1 MSTNKTLIIESPS
14 NSSPSVESPVIESP
28 VVESPVV
35 ESTSNSSSVKESPP
49 VILSSFQKISS
60 SEESPSVIE
69 SPSNSSPV
77 VESPP
82 AILSSI
88 QKTSS
93 NEKST
98 SLQEEEQEQKKKEK
112 QEEEQEEKNEN
123 ANLKQLYQE
132 VDCEDENYYSKGCN
146 QFLLKKE
153 LVENQYLADNQDEYD
168 YLYPSLN
175 DPNFIVKIAEKK
187 EFNDTQYD
195 GKIHSDVKAYADL
208 LSKIDFE
215 LSPHQAFVRNFL
227 SSQTP
232 YNSLLLYHGL
242 GSGKCHAKGTK
253 IMMHDG
259 SIKLVEEIKEGE
271 LLMGDDS
278 KPRKVLS
285 LANGID
291 KMYDI
296 IPVKGDKY
304 TVNED
309 HILCLR
315 VSGFPKICHNQHK
328 NNTNFNIQWIE
339 NNIFQSKTF
348 SYNIIKNNQN
358 EMKVEAERFY
368 ENIKFQTTTQD
379 NIIEISVKNYL
390 LLSEKKK
397 SLLKGYK
404 VPIDFSENILPFDD
418 PYMIGYWLG
427 DGTSR
432 DSAITCQDSTVLHY
446 FAHNLAKY
454 KLALFHRSEYTY
466 GISGS
471 GKVNGNILF
480 TTLKKLNLINNK
492 HIPSIYLFNSRENRM
507 KLLAGL
513 LDSDGYLNK
522 EGNCFE
528 FSQKNENMIDDVI
541 FLVRSL
547 GFACYKSEKKTSWNY
562 KGINFGKSY
571 RINISGSDIE
581 KIPTKIPRKKA
592 NLRNQK
598 KDVLVTGIQVK
609 YKNDDEYYGFTLDGN
624 GRYLLSDFTVTHN
637 TCSAIGVCEEMRDYS
652 RQVGLAKRIIIVASK
667 NVQDNFR
674 LQLFDER
681 KLKNTDGI
689 WNIKGC
695 IGNKLLKEINPS
707 SVVGL
712 SREKIISQIKNLIN
726 SSYLFLGYG
735 QFANYII
742 KTASIDTGSYK
753 NEKEKM
759 KKAVRQI
766 KAEFDGRLIVI
777 DEVHNIRITE
787 DNENKHVAINLE
799 LLVKSADNLRL
810 LLLSATPM
818 YNSYKEIVWLINL
831 MNINDRRGK
840 IMESSIFDK
849 NGNIKEEGK
858 EILIRKATG
867 YISFVRGENPYTFP
881 YRVYPSDFAL
891 ENTFKEVTYPITQMN
906 GRPIND
912 EERLKILDL
921 FLVNIGEYQ
930 EYGYKFILD
939 NIKSKNTNVTTKKGE
954 VRIMPTFEEMEKFG
968 YTLLQKPLEA
978 LIIVYPLD
986 GLKEVVN
993 QEVSLER
1000 NNFIDP
1006 NELTGKDGL
1015 KRIMN
1020 FRDEKNPPEKG
1031 SFEYKSNKYG
1041 NIFSP
1046 PEIGKYSCKIKNILN
1061 NIVSPSG
1068 EVSEGVILIYSQYI
1082 DGGLIPVA
1090 LALEEMGFTRF
1101 GENSKNLFKNAPSQ
1115 KVDVRT
1121 MKPRAGKEPFIP
1133 ARYIMITGDT
1143 RLSPNNDFE
1152 VKGATNEDNINGN
1165 KVKVILISKAGSEGI
1180 DLKFIRQVHIL
1191 EPWYNMNR
1199 VEQIIGRAVR
1209 NFSHKDLPFEKRN
1222 VEIFMYATI
1231 LENKENESVDIYI
1244 YRVAENKAIQIGKV
1258 SRILK
1263 ETSVDCIIN
1272 HEQTNFTREFMNDKL
1287 KEPITQILSNGKV
1300 MENFKIGDVP
1310 YTAACD
1316 YMSTCEYSCY
1326 PNVPIEKIDI
1336 NEDSYNEAFIM
1347 INLDK
1352 VIQKIK
1358 LLMKENFFYKKN
1370 VLLELIDIPKTY
1382 PLVQKYAALTQLI
1395 EDNNEFITDKYG
1407 RTGHL
1412 INIGEYYLFQPHELN
1427 FKNTSIFDRSVPID
1441 YKHESIKFEIKN
1453 NISENVLREIKEEQT
1468 NISTGKSILDDLQ
1481 EKYELAVQFQQ
1492 KDSVVKRGDD
1502 NWYKFCGIAIR
1513 RLTEGGMN
1521 SDILD
1526 ELLVDHLLDSL
1537 LFSEKKEVINYLYSN
1552 DINENTFLE
1561 KAMNYFHRNTI
1572 VFQNKFN
1579 SKTTT
1584 SILLYNIHEKEEI
1597 LILLNG
1603 IWQKAEPEDIREL
1616 MEAANVREKWI
1627 IKNQKLSSLIG
1638 FMGYE
1643 KQNRY
1648 LVFKIKDMKSKRNS
1662 GARCDEGGKAKTL
1675 KMLNEVVGEERYTN
1689 ESTKGLVQT
1698 ELCCL
1703 LEMIM
1708 RYYNRMKIDDKIWF
1722 LNSDVAL
1729 FNKF

>member
-1 MSTNKTLIIESPS
+1 MSNNKSLIIESPS
-14 NSSPSVESPVIESP
+14 SPSNKSSSSPVIESP
-28 VVESPVV
+28 SNRSSTVESQ
-35 ESTSNSSSVKESPP
+35 SSA
-49 VILSSFQKISS
+49 
-60 SEESPSVIE
+60 VIE
-69 SPSNSSPV
+69 SPSNRSSS
-77 VESPP
+77 VESPL
-82 AILSSI
+82 IENS
-88 QKTSS
+88 TSS
-93 NEKST
+93 
-98 SLQEEEQEQKKKEK
+98 LEEENSLSLEDS
-112 QEEEQEEKNEN
+112 KNT
-123 ANLKQLYQE
+123 NLKQLFQD

-153 LVENQYLADNQDEYD
+153 LVENEYLAKNPDEYN

-195 GKIHSDVKAYADL
+195 GKIHSDVKAYAEL
-208 LSKIDFE
+208 LSKVDFE

-278 KPRKVLS
+278 KPRRVLS

-296 IPVKGDKY
+296 ISTKGEKY

-315 VSGFPKICHNQHK
+315 VSGFPSICHNQHK
-328 NNTNFNIQWIE
+328 SNTNFNIQWIE

-348 SYNIIKNNQN
+348 SYNIVKNNQN
-358 EMKVEAERFY
+358 EIKAQAERFY

-404 VPIDFSENILPFDD
+404 VPIDFSENNLPFD

-427 DGTSR
+427 DETSR
-432 DSAITCQDSTVLHY
+432 DTAITCQDATVLHY

-454 KLALFHRSEYTY
+454 KLALFHHSDYTY

-471 GKVNGNILF
+471 IKVNENILF
-480 TTLKKLNLINNK
+480 TTLKNLNLINNK
-492 HIPSIYLFNSRENRM
+492 HIPSVYLFNSRENRM

-528 FSQKNENMIDDVI
+528 FIHNNENMIDDII
-541 FLVRSL
+541 FLARSL
-547 GFACYKSEKKTSWNY
+547 GFACYKSEKKTSWKY
-562 KGINFGKSY
+562 KEINFGKTY
-571 RINISGSDIE
+571 RINISGSGIE

-592 NLRNQK
+592 NTRKQK
-598 KDVLVTGIQVK
+598 KNVLVTGIQVI
-609 YKNDDEYYGFTLDGN
+609 YKNEDEYYGFTLDGN

-652 RQVGLAKRIIIVASK
+652 KQVGLTKRIIIVASK

-681 KLKNTDGI
+681 KLKNIDGI

-707 SVVGL
+707 SVLGL
-712 SREKIISQIKNLIN
+712 SRDKIISQIKNLIN

-742 KTASIDTGSYK
+742 KTASIDTGNYK
-753 NEKEKM
+753 SDKEKM
-759 KKAVRQI
+759 KRAIRQI

-831 MNINDRRGK
+831 MNMNDRRGK

-858 EILIRKATG
+858 EILVRKATG

-881 YRVYPSDFAL
+881 YRVYPTDFSI
-891 ENTFKEVTYPITQMN
+891 ENTFKEITYPIYQMN
-906 GRPIND
+906 GKQISD
-912 EERLKILDL
+912 EEKLKLLDL
-921 FLVNIGEYQ
+921 FLLDIGSYQ
-930 EYGYKFILD
+930 EYGYNYIID

-954 VRIMPTFEEMEKFG
+954 LRIMPTFEEMEKFG
-968 YTLLQKPLEA
+968 YTLLQKPLES
-978 LIIVYPLD
+978 LIIVYPYD
-986 GLKEVVN
+986 GLKEMVN
-993 QEVSLER
+993 DDLKEKR
-1000 NNFIDP
+1000 NYFIDP
-1006 NELTGKDGL
+1006 NELTGKEGL

-1020 FRDEKNPPEKG
+1020 FKDEKNPPEKG
-1031 SFEYKSNKYG
+1031 SFEYKTNKYG
-1041 NIFSP
+1041 NIFSL

-1090 LALEEMGFTRF
+1090 LALEEMGFTRY
-1101 GENSKNLFKNAPSQ
+1101 GENSKNLFKNSPVP

-1121 MKPRAGKEPFIP
+1121 MKPRVGKEPFIP
-1133 ARYIMITGDT
+1133 ARYIMITGDN

-1152 VKGATNEDNINGN
+1152 VKGATSEDNVDGN
-1165 KVKVILISKAGSEGI
+1165 RVKVILISKAGSEGI

-1231 LENKENESVDIYI
+1231 LENKENESADIYI
-1244 YRVAENKAIQIGKV
+1244 YRIAEQKAVQIGKV

-1272 HEQTNFTREFMNDKL
+1272 HEQTNFTREVMSNVL
-1287 KEPITQILSNGKV
+1287 KEPITQILSSGKV
-1300 MENFKIGDVP
+1300 IEDFKIGDVP

-1316 YMSTCEYSCY
+1316 YMSTCEYNCY

-1358 LLMKENFFYKKN
+1358 LLMKEGFFYKKN
-1370 VLLELIDIPKTY
+1370 VLLDLIDIPKVY

-1395 EDNNEFITDKYG
+1395 EDNNEFIVDKYG

-1412 INIGEYYLFQPHELN
+1412 INIGEYYLFQPNELN
-1427 FKNTSIFDRSVPID
+1427 FKNVSIFDRSVPLD
-1441 YKHESIKFEIKN
+1441 YKHETIKFEIKN
-1453 NISENVLREIKEEQT
+1453 NISENVLREIKEEET
-1468 NISTGKSILDDLQ
+1468 NISSGKSILDSLQ
-1481 EKYELAVQFQQ
+1481 EKYDLAVQFQQ

-1513 RLTEGGMN
+1513 RLTEGGMKEN
-1521 SDILD
+1521 ILD

-1537 LFSEKKEVINYLYSN
+1537 LFSEKKEVIQYLYSN
-1552 DINENTFLE
+1552 DIEENTFQE
-1561 KAMNYFHRNTI
+1561 KAMNYFRRNTI
-1572 VFQNKFN
+1572 IFQNKFN
-1579 SKTTT
+1579 SNSTT
-1584 SILLYNIHEKEEI
+1584 SILLYNINEKEEI
-1597 LILLNG
+1597 LIFANG
-1603 IWQKAEPEDIREL
+1603 SWQKAEPEDIREL
-1616 MEAANVREKWI
+1616 LEAANVRDKWI
-1627 IKNQKLSSLIG
+1627 IKNQKLNNLIG

>member
-1 MSTNKTLIIESPS
+1 MSNKMLTIESPS
-14 NSSPSVESPVIESP
+14 IAESSSEESPVVESPSNTSVIIESPVIESP
-28 VVESPVV
+28 VIDSP
-35 ESTSNSSSVKESPP
+35 
-49 VILSSFQKISS
+49 
-60 SEESPSVIE
+60 VIE
-69 SPSNSSPV
+69 SPSNTFS
-77 VESPP
+77 
-82 AILSSI
+82 
-88 QKTSS
+88 
-93 NEKST
+93 
-98 SLQEEEQEQKKKEK
+98 
-112 QEEEQEEKNEN
+112 EEKYEVENEVKQN
-123 ANLKQLYQE
+123 VNLKQLFQD

-153 LVENQYLADNQDEYD
+153 LVENEYLADNPDKYN

-187 EFNDTQYD
+187 EFNDTKYD

-208 LSKIDFE
+208 LSKVDFE

-278 KPRKVLS
+278 KPRRVLS

-296 IPVKGDKY
+296 ISIKGDKY

-328 NNTNFNIQWIE
+328 SNTNFNIQWIE
-339 NNIFQSKTF
+339 NNNFQSKTF
-348 SYNIIKNNQN
+348 SYNLTKNNQN
-358 EMKVEAERFY
+358 EMKSEAERFY

-390 LLSEKKK
+390 SLSEKKK

-404 VPIDFSENILPFDD
+404 VPIDFSEKILPFD

-454 KLALFHRSEYTY
+454 KLALFHRSDYTY

-480 TTLKKLNLINNK
+480 TTLKSLNLINNK
-492 HIPSIYLFNSRENRM
+492 HIPSIYLLNSRENRM

-528 FSQKNENMIDDVI
+528 FTQKNENLMDDVI

-562 KGINFGKSY
+562 KGINFGKAY
-571 RINISGSDIE
+571 RINISGSGIE
-581 KIPTKIPRKKA
+581 NIPTKIPRKKA
-592 NLRNQK
+592 NPRKQK
-598 KDVLVTGIQVK
+598 KDALVTGIQVI
-609 YKNDDEYYGFTLDGN
+609 YKKVDEYYGFTLDGN

-652 RQVGLAKRIIIVASK
+652 KQVGITKRIIIVASK

-681 KLKNTDGI
+681 KLKNIDGI

-695 IGNKLLKEINPS
+695 VGNKLLKEINPS

-712 SREKIISQIKNLIN
+712 SREKIISQIKNVVN

-742 KTASIDTGSYK
+742 KTASIDSGNYK
-753 NEKEKM
+753 NDNDKM
-759 KKAVRQI
+759 KKAIRQI

-849 NGNIKEEGK
+849 NGNIKEDGK

-867 YISFVRGENPYTFP
+867 YVSFVRGENPYTFP
-881 YRVYPSDFAL
+881 YRIYPSEFSL
-891 ENTFKEVTYPITQMN
+891 QNTFKEIAYPIIQMN
-906 GRPIND
+906 GKSINND
-912 EERLKILDL
+912 DKLKLLDL
-921 FLVNIGEYQ
+921 FLVDIGEYQ
-930 EYGYKFILD
+930 AYGYKYILD
-939 NIKSKNTNVTTKKGE
+939 NIKSKNTNITTKKGDL
-954 VRIMPTFEEMEKFG
+954 RIMPTFEEMEKFG

-978 LIIVYPLD
+978 LIIVYPLE

-993 QEVSLER
+993 QEVNVER
-1000 NNFIDP
+1000 NYFIDP

-1020 FRDEKNPPEKG
+1020 FKDEKNPPEKG

-1041 NIFSP
+1041 SVFSL

-1061 NIVSPSG
+1061 NIVSPTG
-1068 EVSEGVILIYSQYI
+1068 QVSEGVILIYSQYI

-1090 LALEEMGFTRF
+1090 LALEEMGFSRY
-1101 GENSKNLFKNAPSQ
+1101 GENSKNLFKNAPSP

-1121 MKPRAGKEPFIP
+1121 MKPRVGKEPFIP

-1152 VKGATNEDNINGN
+1152 VKGATGEDNVDGN
-1165 KVKVILISKAGSEGI
+1165 RVKVILISKAGSEGI

-1209 NFSHKDLPFEKRN
+1209 NFSHKDLSFEKRN

-1231 LENKENESVDIYI
+1231 LENRENESADIYI

-1272 HEQTNFTREFMNDKL
+1272 HEQTNFTREAMSKVL
-1287 KEPITQILSNGKV
+1287 KEPITQILSNGNV
-1300 MENFKIGDVP
+1300 IEDFKIGDVP
-1310 YTAACD
+1310 YSAACD
-1316 YMSTCEYSCY
+1316 YMSTCDYSCH
-1326 PNVPIEKIDI
+1326 PNSSIEKIDI

-1358 LLMKENFFYKKN
+1358 LLMKESFFYKKQ
-1370 VLLELIDIPKTY
+1370 VLLDLIDIPKVY

-1395 EDNNEFITDKYG
+1395 EDSNEFIIDKYG

-1412 INIGEYYLFQPHELN
+1412 INIGEYYLFQPNELN
-1427 FKNTSIFDRSVPID
+1427 FKNVSIFDRSVPLD
-1441 YKHESIKFEIKN
+1441 YKHDSIKFEIKN
-1453 NISENVLREIKEEQT
+1453 NISENVLREIKEEET
-1468 NISTGKSILDDLQ
+1468 NISSGKSILDNLQ
-1481 EKYELAVQFQQ
+1481 EKYDLALQFQQ

-1502 NWYKFCGIAIR
+1502 NWYKFCGISMR
-1513 RLTEGGMN
+1513 RLTEGGMREN
-1521 SDILD
+1521 ILD

-1537 LFSEKKEVINYLYSN
+1537 LFSDKKEVINYLYAN
-1552 DINENTFLE
+1552 DIQENTFLE
-1561 KAMNYFHRNTI
+1561 KAMNYFRRNTI
-1572 VFQNKFN
+1572 IFQNKFN
-1579 SKTTT
+1579 SNSTT
-1584 SILLYNIHEKEEI
+1584 SILLYNIREKEEI
-1597 LILLNG
+1597 LIFTNEV
-1603 IWQKAEPEDIREL
+1603 WQKAEPEDIREIL
-1616 MEAANVREKWI
+1616 EAANVREKWI
-1627 IKNQKLSSLIG
+1627 IKNQKLNNLIG

-1703 LEMIM
+1703 LELIM